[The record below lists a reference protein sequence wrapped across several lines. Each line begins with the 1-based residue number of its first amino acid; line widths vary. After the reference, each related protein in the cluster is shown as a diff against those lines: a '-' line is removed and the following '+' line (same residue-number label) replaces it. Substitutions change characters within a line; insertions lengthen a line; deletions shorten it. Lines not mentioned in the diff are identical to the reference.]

1 MMDGMDMVYGD
12 NEANDLKELWDT
24 DLVVSAN

>member
-1 MMDGMDMVYGD
+1 MDGMDMVYGD